1 MNISQSIRN
10 LFNPKAVIDTSL
22 DSTLSGWTTIITD
35 LNTKSETATSQN
47 ALSFASVY
55 ACVQAIADDMSS
67 MPLQSFKRTDEK
79 RERVREHAVDYVLT
93 KRANRNMTP
102 FTWKKLVLTDLLT
115 YGNHY
120 SLIAFGSDGQV
131 QELIPLNASATD
143 VFQDSNTGKLFYR
156 TTRNNE
162 TVDFLDYEIF
172 HVKGMSTNGIKG
184 ISPILTLKYNVES
197 NASADILNHSLVRD
211 GGIPKGIIKLQGAVN
226 EEAKQRVKA
235 EWKRTNSGNAI
246 AVLDNGMDFQGL
258 GQTIQEMEWLSG
270 QKFNLEMISAVFKVP
285 LHKINQLDHAT
296 FSNIEHQSLEYYKN
310 TLLPL
315 ARMIEEESN
324 FKLFSDREL
333 KQGYYVKFNFDAI
346 LRPDAVTKATVQEIN
361 FRNGFSTLNEVR
373 AENEKN
379 AFPDEPMAD
388 KPMMTL
394 NYSALEN
401 FDKSNEAGTGNNT
414 EPEPPSDAK

>member
-1 MNISQSIRN
+1 MNISQIRN
-10 LFNPKAVIDTSL
+10 LFSPKAVIDSSL
-22 DSTLSGWTTIITD
+22 DTTLSQWTTIITGSD
-35 LNTKSETATSQN
+35 TKSETATSQN
-47 ALSFASVY
+47 ALTFASVY
-55 ACVQAIADDMSS
+55 ASVQCVADDIGA
-67 MPLQSFKRTDEK
+67 MPLQAFKRTDEK
-79 RERVREHAVDYVLT
+79 RERVRDHAVDYVLT
-93 KRANRNMTP
+93 KRTNKNMSP

-172 HVKGMSTNGIKG
+172 HCKGMGDGIKG
-184 ISPILTLKYNVES
+184 ISPILTLKDNIES
-197 NASADILNHSLVRD
+197 NASADKLNHSLVQN

-246 AVLDNGMDFQGL
+246 AVLDNGMDYQGL
-258 GQTIQEMEWLSG
+258 ASTIAEMEWLSG

-285 LHKINQLDHAT
+285 LHRINQLDRST
-296 FSNIEHQSLEYYKN
+296 FNNIEHQSLEYYKN

-333 KQGYYVKFNFDAI
+333 RQGYYVKFNFDAI
-346 LRPDAVTKATVQEIN
+346 LRPDAITKATVQEIN
-361 FRNGFSTLNEVR
+361 FRNGFKTLNEIR
-373 AENEKN
+373 AENEDN
-379 AFPDEPMAD
+379 AFPDELAD

-394 NYSALEN
+394 NYDVLEN

-414 EPEPPSDAK
+414 EPEPPSGAK

>member
-10 LFNPKAVIDTSL
+10 LFNPKAVIETSL
-22 DSTLSGWTTIITD
+22 DNSLSGWTTILTGSD
-35 LNTKSETATSQN
+35 TKSETATSQN

-55 ACVQAIADDMSS
+55 ASVQAVADDMAA
-67 MPLQSFKRTDEK
+67 MPLQVFKRTDEK

-93 KRANRNMTP
+93 KRANKNMSP

-172 HVKGMSTNGIKG
+172 HVKGMSTDGIKG
-184 ISPILTLKYNVES
+184 ISPIRTLKDNIES
-197 NASADILNHSLVRD
+197 NASADKLNHSLVQN

-246 AVLDNGMDFQGL
+246 AVLDNGMDYQGL
-258 GQTIQEMEWLSG
+258 ASTIAEMEWLSG

-285 LHKINQLDHAT
+285 LHRINQLDRST
-296 FSNIEHQSLEYYKN
+296 FNNIEHQSLEYYKN

-333 KQGYYVKFNFDAI
+333 RQGYYVKFNFDAI
-346 LRPDAVTKATVQEIN
+346 LRPDAITKATVQEIN
-361 FRNGFSTLNEVR
+361 FRNGFKTLNDVR
-373 AENEKN
+373 AENEDN
-379 AFPDEPMAD
+379 AFPDELAD

-394 NYSALEN
+394 NYDVLEN

>member
-1 MNISQSIRN
+1 
-10 LFNPKAVIDTSL
+10 
-22 DSTLSGWTTIITD
+22 
-35 LNTKSETATSQN
+35 
-47 ALSFASVY
+47 
-55 ACVQAIADDMSS
+55 
-67 MPLQSFKRTDEK
+67 
-79 RERVREHAVDYVLT
+79 
-93 KRANRNMTP
+93 MTP

-172 HVKGMSTNGIKG
+172 HVKGMSKDGIKG
-184 ISPILTLKYNVES
+184 ISPILTLKDNIES
-197 NASADILNHSLVRD
+197 NASADKLNHSLVQN

-246 AVLDNGMDFQGL
+246 AVLDAGMDYQGL
-258 GQTIQEMEWLSG
+258 ASTIAEMEWLSG

-285 LHKINQLDHAT
+285 LHRINQLDRST
-296 FSNIEHQSLEYYKN
+296 FNNIEHQSLEYYKN

-315 ARMIEEESN
+315 ARMIEEEIN
-324 FKLFSDREL
+324 LLFSDREL
-333 KQGYYVKFNFDAI
+333 RQGYFCKFNFDAI
-346 LRPDAVTKATVQEIN
+346 LRPDAITKATVQEIN
-361 FRNGFSTLNEVR
+361 FRNGFTTLNEVR

-379 AFPDEPMAD
+379 AFPDELAD

-394 NYSALEN
+394 NYDVLEN
-401 FDKSNEAGTGNNT
+401 FDKSNEAGAGNNT

>member
-10 LFNPKAVIDTSL
+10 LFSPKSIIDSSIDT
-22 DSTLSGWTTIITD
+22 TLSQWTTIITGSD
-35 LNTKSETATSQN
+35 TKSETATSQN

-55 ACVQAIADDMSS
+55 ACVQAVADDMAA
-67 MPLQSFKRTDEK
+67 MPLQAFKRTDEK
-79 RERVREHAVDYVLT
+79 RERVRDHAVDYVLT
-93 KRANRNMTP
+93 KRANKNMTP
-102 FTWKKLVLTDLLT
+102 YIWRKLVFTDLLT

-120 SLIAFGSDGQV
+120 SLISFGSDGQV

-172 HVKGMSTNGIKG
+172 HCKGQSSDGIKG

-197 NASADILNHSLVRD
+197 SDSANRLNHELLRN

-246 AVLDNGMDFQGL
+246 AVLDNGMDYQGL

-285 LHKINQLDHAT
+285 LHRINQLDRST
-296 FSNIEHQSLEYYKN
+296 FNNIEHQSLEYYKN

-315 ARMIEEESN
+315 GRMLEQEID

-333 KQGYYVKFNFDAI
+333 KQGYYCKHNFDAI
-346 LRPDAVTKATVQEIN
+346 LRPDAITRATVQEIN

-379 AFPDEPMAD
+379 AFPDELAD

-394 NYSALEN
+394 NYDVLEN

>member
-1 MNISQSIRN
+1 MNISQIRN
-10 LFNPKAVIDTSL
+10 LFSPKAVIDSSL
-22 DSTLSGWTTIITD
+22 DTTLSQWTTIITGSD
-35 LNTKSETATSQN
+35 TKSETATSQN

-55 ACVQAIADDMSS
+55 ASVQAVADDMAA
-67 MPLQSFKRTDEK
+67 MPLQVFKRTDNK
-79 RERVREHAVDYVLT
+79 RERVRDHAVDFVLT
-93 KRANRNMTP
+93 KRANKNMTP

-131 QELIPLNASATD
+131 QELIPLNASVTD

-172 HVKGMSTNGIKG
+172 HCKGMGDGIKG

-197 NASADILNHSLVRD
+197 NASADMLNHSLLRG

-235 EWKRTNSGNAI
+235 EWKRTNSGNGI
-246 AVLDNGMDFQGL
+246 AVLDNGMEYQGL

-285 LHKINQLDHAT
+285 LHRLNQLDRST
-296 FSNIEHQSLEYYKN
+296 FNNIEHQSLEYYKN

-315 ARMIEEESN
+315 ARMIEEEIN
-324 FKLFSDREL
+324 LLFSDREL
-333 KQGYYVKFNFDAI
+333 RQGYFCKFNFDAI
-346 LRPDAVTKATVQEIN
+346 LRPDAITKATVQEIN
-361 FRNGFSTLNEVR
+361 FRNGFTTLNEVR

-379 AFPDEPMAD
+379 AFPDELAD

-394 NYSALEN
+394 NYDVLEN

>member
-1 MNISQSIRN
+1 MNISQIRN
-10 LFNPKAVIDTSL
+10 LFSPKAVIDSSL
-22 DSTLSGWTTIITD
+22 DTTLSQWTTIITGSD
-35 LNTKSETATSQN
+35 TKSETATSQN
-47 ALSFASVY
+47 ALTFASVY
-55 ACVQAIADDMSS
+55 ASVQCVADDIGA
-67 MPLQSFKRTDEK
+67 MPLQAFKRTDEK
-79 RERVREHAVDYVLT
+79 RERVRDHAVDYVLT
-93 KRANRNMTP
+93 KRTNKNMSP

-172 HVKGMSTNGIKG
+172 HVKGMSKDGIKG
-184 ISPILTLKYNVES
+184 ISPILTLKDNIES
-197 NASADILNHSLVRD
+197 NASADKLNHSLVQN

-246 AVLDNGMDFQGL
+246 AVLDAGMDYQGL
-258 GQTIQEMEWLSG
+258 ASTIAEMEWLSG

-285 LHKINQLDHAT
+285 LHRINQLDRST
-296 FSNIEHQSLEYYKN
+296 FNNIEHQSLEYYKN

-315 ARMIEEESN
+315 ARMIEEEIN
-324 FKLFSDREL
+324 LLFSDREL
-333 KQGYYVKFNFDAI
+333 RQGYFCKFNFDAI
-346 LRPDAVTKATVQEIN
+346 LRPDAITKATVQEIN
-361 FRNGFSTLNEVR
+361 FRNGFTTLNEVR

-379 AFPDEPMAD
+379 AFPDELAD

-394 NYSALEN
+394 NYDVLEN

>member
-10 LFNPKAVIDTSL
+10 LFNPKAVIDSSL
-22 DSTLSGWTTIITD
+22 DSTLSQWTTIITGSD
-35 LNTKSETATSQN
+35 TKSETATSQN

-55 ACVQAIADDMSS
+55 ACVQAIADDLGAL
-67 MPLQSFKRTDEK
+67 PLQAFKRTDEK

-131 QELIPLNASATD
+131 QELIPLNASVTD

-172 HVKGMSTNGIKG
+172 HCKGMGDGIKG

-197 NASADILNHSLVRD
+197 NASADMLNHSLLRG

-246 AVLDNGMDFQGL
+246 AVLDNGMEYQGL

-285 LHKINQLDHAT
+285 LHRINQLDRST
-296 FSNIEHQSLEYYKN
+296 FNNIEHQSLEYYKN

-315 ARMIEEESN
+315 ARMMEEEIN
-324 FKLFSDREL
+324 IKLLSDREL
-333 KQGYYVKFNFDAI
+333 RQGYYVKFNFDAI
-346 LRPDAVTKATVQEIN
+346 LRPDAITKATVQEIN
-361 FRNGFSTLNEVR
+361 FRNGFKTLNEIR
-373 AENEKN
+373 AENEDN

>member
-1 MNISQSIRN
+1 LNISQIRN
-10 LFNPKAVIDTSL
+10 LFSPKAVIDSSL
-22 DSTLSGWTTIITD
+22 DTTLSQWTTIITGSD
-35 LNTKSETATSQN
+35 TKSETATSQN

-55 ACVQAIADDMSS
+55 ASVQCVADDIGA
-67 MPLQSFKRTDEK
+67 MPLQAFKRTDEK
-79 RERVREHAVDYVLT
+79 RERVRDHAVDYVLT
-93 KRANRNMTP
+93 KRTNKNMSP

-172 HVKGMSTNGIKG
+172 HCKGMGDGIKG
-184 ISPILTLKYNVES
+184 ISPILTLKDNIES
-197 NASADILNHSLVRD
+197 NASADKLNHSLVQN

-246 AVLDNGMDFQGL
+246 AVLDNGMDYQGL
-258 GQTIQEMEWLSG
+258 ASTIAEMEWLSG

-285 LHKINQLDHAT
+285 LHRINQLDRST
-296 FSNIEHQSLEYYKN
+296 FNNIEHQSLEYYKN

-333 KQGYYVKFNFDAI
+333 RQGYYVKFNFDAI
-346 LRPDAVTKATVQEIN
+346 LRPDAITKATVQEIN
-361 FRNGFSTLNEVR
+361 FRNGFKTLNEIR
-373 AENEKN
+373 AENEDN
-379 AFPDEPMAD
+379 AFPDELAD

-394 NYSALEN
+394 NYDVLEN

-414 EPEPPSDAK
+414 EPEPPSGAK

>member
-10 LFNPKAVIDTSL
+10 LFNPKAIVETSL
-22 DSTLSGWTTIITD
+22 NNSLSGWTTILTGSD
-35 LNTKSETATSQN
+35 SKSETATSQN

-55 ACVQAIADDMSS
+55 ACVQAIADDMAA
-67 MPLQSFKRTDEK
+67 MPLQAFKRTDNK
-79 RERVREHAVDYVLT
+79 RERVRDHAVDFVLT
-93 KRANRNMTP
+93 KRANKNMSP
-102 FTWKKLVLTDLLT
+102 YIWRKLVLTDLLT

-172 HVKGMSTNGIKG
+172 HCKGQSSDGIKG

-197 NASADILNHSLVRD
+197 NASADILNHSLVRG

-285 LHKINQLDHAT
+285 LHRINQLDRST
-296 FSNIEHQSLEYYKN
+296 FNNIEHQSLEYYKN

-315 ARMIEEESN
+315 ARMIEQEID

-333 KQGYYVKFNFDAI
+333 KQGYYCKHNFDAI
-346 LRPDAVTKATVQEIN
+346 LRPDAITKATVQEIN
-361 FRNGFSTLNEVR
+361 FRNGFKTLNEIR
-373 AENEKN
+373 AENEDN

>member
-47 ALSFASVY
+47 ALTFASVY
-55 ACVQAIADDMSS
+55 ACVQAIADDMAA
-67 MPLQSFKRTDEK
+67 MPLQAFKSDDKK
-79 RERVREHAVDYVLT
+79 RERVRDHAVDYVLS
-93 KRANRNMTP
+93 KRANKNMSP

-172 HVKGMSTNGIKG
+172 HVKGQSSDGIKG
-184 ISPILTLKYNVES
+184 ISPIFTLKYNVES
-197 NASADILNHSLVRD
+197 NASADMLNHALVR
-211 GGIPKGIIKLQGAVN
+211 GGGVPKGIIKIAGAVG
-226 EEAKQRVKA
+226 EEAKEKVKV
-235 EWKRTNSGNAI
+235 EWKRVNSGNAI
-246 AVLDNGMDFQGL
+246 GVLDNGMDFQAL
-258 GQTIQEMEWLSG
+258 GESIQDLEWLSG

-285 LHKINQLDHAT
+285 LHRINQLDRAT

-315 ARMIEEESN
+315 ARMIEEEIN
-324 FKLFSDREL
+324 FKLYSDREL
-333 KQGYYVKFNFDAI
+333 RQGYFCKFNFDAI

-361 FRNGFSTLNEVR
+361 FRNGFKTLNEIR
-373 AENEKN
+373 AENEDN
-379 AFPDEPMAD
+379 AFPDELAD

-394 NYSALEN
+394 NYDVLEN

-414 EPEPPSDAK
+414 EPEPPSGAK

>member
-1 MNISQSIRN
+1 MNISQIRN
-10 LFNPKAVIDTSL
+10 LFSPKAVIDSSL
-22 DSTLSGWTTIITD
+22 DTTLSQWTTIITGSD
-35 LNTKSETATSQN
+35 TKSETATSQN

-55 ACVQAIADDMSS
+55 ASVQCVADDIGA
-67 MPLQSFKRTDEK
+67 MPLQAFKRTDEK
-79 RERVREHAVDYVLT
+79 RERVRDHAVDYVLT
-93 KRANRNMTP
+93 KRTNKNMSP

-172 HVKGMSTNGIKG
+172 HCKGMGDGIKG
-184 ISPILTLKYNVES
+184 ISPILTLKDNIES
-197 NASADILNHSLVRD
+197 NASADKLNHSLVQN

-246 AVLDNGMDFQGL
+246 AVLDNGMDYQGL
-258 GQTIQEMEWLSG
+258 ASTIAEMEWLSG

-285 LHKINQLDHAT
+285 LHRINQLDRST
-296 FSNIEHQSLEYYKN
+296 FNNIEHQSLEYYKN

-333 KQGYYVKFNFDAI
+333 RQGYYVKFNFDAI
-346 LRPDAVTKATVQEIN
+346 LRPDAITKATVQEIN
-361 FRNGFSTLNEVR
+361 FRNGFKTLNEIR
-373 AENEKN
+373 AENEDN
-379 AFPDEPMAD
+379 AFPDELAD

-394 NYSALEN
+394 NYDVLEN

-414 EPEPPSDAK
+414 EPEPPSGAK